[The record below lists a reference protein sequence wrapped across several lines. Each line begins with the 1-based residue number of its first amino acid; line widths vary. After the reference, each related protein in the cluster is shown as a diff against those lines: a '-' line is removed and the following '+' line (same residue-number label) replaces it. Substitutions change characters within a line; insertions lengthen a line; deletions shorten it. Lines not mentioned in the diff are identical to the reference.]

1 MKLVLFFLF
10 SISATLTAQARTL
23 GLTEVQDY
31 IYRVSYNLAVNQ
43 EVNRERQ
50 YLVTHKE
57 LNEVVELVRRYQLK
71 TKDVFAIYQETMKL
85 AAQDGGSDR
94 ENIARDDLRR
104 AWGMIFSVRTT
115 MDTHEMNPNWLCLFK
130 PIASPMDAVAPDS
143 IQNNPDK
150 FPLSKEEIER
160 LTVRDNDRVI
170 MAVCGPRKKAPET
183 VSFQDAKS
191 GQSDAVDSVLF
202 NRTSRVQ

>member
-1 MKLVLFFLF
+1 MKLILLSLVILSTSFF
-10 SISATLTAQARTL
+10 AQARTP

-31 IYRVSYNLAVNQ
+31 IYRVSYNLAINS
-43 EVNRERQ
+43 EVNKERQ

-57 LNEVVELVRRYQLK
+57 LNEVVELVKRYQLK
-71 TKDVFAIYQETMKL
+71 TKDVFAIYQEAMKL
-85 AAQDGGSDR
+85 SAQDGGSDR

-115 MDTHEMNPNWLCLFK
+115 MDSHEMTPNWICLFK
-130 PIASPMDAVAPDS
+130 PIANPMDAVAPDS
-143 IQNNPDK
+143 IQNNPER

-170 MAVCGPRKKAPET
+170 MAVCGPRKKPAEAVSIQDESTRSSAP
-183 VSFQDAKS
+183 
-191 GQSDAVDSVLF
+191 VDSVLF
-202 NRTSRVQ
+202 SKNRKVQ